1 MTGFCKQLLVLLE
14 TYNMDNL
21 QAELVSS
28 IPILSL
34 FFPPVCSLTELFFK
48 NKSECLYFLIEG
60 YLLYRNCVGFCQT

>member
-34 FFPPVCSLTELFFK
+34 FFPPVCSLTELF
-48 NKSECLYFLIEG
+48 NKSECLHFLIEG
-60 YLLYRNCVGFCQT
+60 YLLYRIVLVSAKHKA